1 MFKKNTF
8 INIIFLVSCYAFVNC
23 GEKSHGQKYKWMSD
37 EISEVFQKALSSLP
51 NDKIPNEFKLNLN
64 GRDKLF

>member
-1 MFKKNTF
+1 MFKKSTF
-8 INIIFLVSCYAFVNC
+8 INIIFLVSFCPLVNC

-64 GRDKLF
+64 SRDKLF